1 MERKVKWRTFWL
13 LTLVA
18 LSVLILLPSVVGRK
32 QTPNWLPDMF
42 NKRVQLGLDL
52 QGGLH
57 IVYSINLDKAVD
69 DKSSEVKR
77 DMEAQLI
84 ELGMQGRVTTPTEPV
99 GAVTVILEDEKN
111 VEQVSNRV
119 KRDYDEIISMRDCP
133 EGPNQAKSV
142 CFRVS
147 SDYAEG
153 IKSSALT
160 QAIETVRER
169 ISESG
174 DSDPSVVAKGDQI
187 IVELPG
193 VDDEKIKQV
202 KDLIERTAKLEF
214 KIVDEAEVNK
224 VVRNPFMKRLYGF
237 ATNDTYAS
245 ELEIKADIDQW
256 VHDDS
261 GRNYLD
267 YYLRAEDR
275 REFLTHDAADKLG
288 ACPKL
293 KTDDPDY
300 EAEGRFCNVTGR
312 KVLIKYLKKIAAD
325 NPTFAL
331 DDEHAFG
338 YELMHSPN
346 PKVKPYW
353 RSYYLYRAVELAG
366 TAVQNASVYWDP
378 TTNKPA
384 VLIEFNRWGGRR
396 FGELTGKNVGRKMAI
411 ILDDKINSAPTIQ
424 TRIAGGSSTIS
435 MGGNNPT
442 QMKNEAQSL
451 VNVLRTGS
459 LPAPLQID
467 SEAKV
472 GPLLGGDA
480 INKAKFSFMLGSIL
494 VILIMVFY
502 YRVCGVISI
511 VAVALNILFMMALLA
526 LFGAT
531 LTLPGIAA
539 LVLTVGMAVD
549 ANIII
554 YERIR
559 EELRAGKSVKG
570 AVDAGFGRGFAAI
583 LDGQLTTGIA
593 GYILYLY
600 GSGPIRGFAV
610 MLMIGI
616 VCTLFTATWVTRL
629 LFEHY
634 IGKGRTSPTIAI

>member
-1 MERKVKWRTFWL
+1 
-13 LTLVA
+13 
-18 LSVLILLPSVVGRK
+18 
-32 QTPNWLPDMF
+32 MF

-69 DKSSEVKR
+69 DKSSEIKR
-77 DMEAQLI
+77 DMEGLLE
-84 ELGMQGRVTTPTEPV
+84 ELNIAGRVTTPTEPV
-99 GAVTVILEDEKN
+99 GAVSVVLDDAKDVDQIK
-111 VEQVSNRV
+111 NRV
-119 KRDYDEIISMRDCP
+119 QRDYDEIISMRDCP
-133 EGPNQAKSV
+133 DGAEQAKSV

-153 IKSSALT
+153 IKESALT

-169 ISESG
+169 IAEAG
-174 DSDPSVVAKGDQI
+174 NSDPSVVAKGDQI

-193 VDDEKIKQV
+193 VDDEEISRV

-214 KIVDEAEVNK
+214 KIVDEAEKND

-237 ATNDTYAS
+237 AKSDPKAK
-245 ELEIKADIDQW
+245 ELEITTDIDQW
-256 VHDDS
+256 VHNDS
-261 GRNYLD
+261 GANYLD
-267 YYLRAEDR
+267 YFLRAEDR
-275 REFLTHDAADKLG
+275 QEKLTHAAADALG
-288 ACPKL
+288 ACQRI

-300 EAEGRFCNVTGR
+300 DPTGRTCNVTGR
-312 KVLIKYLKKIAAD
+312 HVLIQYLKELGENDPSLAV
-325 NPTFAL
+325 
-331 DDEHAFG
+331 DDDHTYG
-338 YELMHSPN
+338 YELVRPQDA
-346 PKVKPYW
+346 KVEPYW
-353 RSYYLYRAVELAG
+353 RSYFLYRAVELAG
-366 TAVQNASVYWDP
+366 SAVQGASVFWDP
-378 TTNKPA
+378 TSNKPE

-396 FGELTGKNVGRKMAI
+396 FGELTGAHVGQKMAI

-424 TRIAGGSSTIS
+424 ARIAGGSSTIS
-435 MGGNNPT
+435 MGGSNAK
-442 QMKNEAQSL
+442 QMQDEAQDL
-451 VNVLRTGS
+451 VNVLLTGS

-467 SEAKV
+467 SESKV

-480 INKAKFSFMLGSIL
+480 IDKAKFAFGLGGIL

-502 YRVCGVISI
+502 YRSCGVISI
-511 VAVALNILFMMALLA
+511 IAVSLNILFMMSLLA

-539 LVLTVGMAVD
+539 LVLTIGMAVD

-629 LFEHY
+629 MFEHY
-634 IGKGRTSPTIAI
+634 VGGGKKSPRIAI

>member
-1 MERKVKWRTFWL
+1 MERKIKWRTGWL
-13 LTLVA
+13 LLLVCI
-18 LSVLILLPSVVGRK
+18 SVLTLLPSVVGRN
-32 QTPNWLPDMF
+32 QTPNWLPEMF

-69 DKSSEVKR
+69 DKSSEIKR
-77 DMEAQLI
+77 DMESQLE
-84 ELGMQGRVTTPTEPV
+84 ELSIAGRVTTPLEPV
-99 GAVTVILEDEKN
+99 GAVNVILDDAAN
-111 VEQVSNRV
+111 VDQIKNRV
-119 KRDYDEIISMRDCP
+119 NRDYDEIISMRDCP
-133 EGPNQAKSV
+133 DGPDKAKSV

-153 IKSSALT
+153 IKESALV

-169 ISESG
+169 IAESG
-174 DSDPSVVAKGDQI
+174 NSDPSVVAKGDQI

-193 VDDEKIKQV
+193 VDDEKIAEV

-214 KIVDEAEVNK
+214 KIVDEAEVNDK
-224 VVRNPFMKRLYGF
+224 VRNPFMKRLFGF
-237 ATNDTYAS
+237 AKTDERAIA
-245 ELEIKADIDQW
+245 LGIKTDIDQW
-256 VHDDS
+256 SHNDS
-261 GRNYLD
+261 GRRYLD

-275 REFLTHDAADKLG
+275 DEKLTHAEADELG
-288 ACPKL
+288 ACKKL
-293 KTDDPDY
+293 QPDDPDY
-300 EAEGRFCNVTGR
+300 DPTGRNCNVTGR
-312 KVLIKYLKKIAAD
+312 HILIRYFKELGEKDPTMAVDDDHAYGFELYRPAD
-325 NPTFAL
+325 T
-331 DDEHAFG
+331 ES
-338 YELMHSPN
+338 E
-346 PKVKPYW
+346 PYW
-353 RSYYLYRAVELAG
+353 RSYYLHRAVELAG
-366 TAVQNASVYWDP
+366 SSVQNASVFWDP
-378 TTNKPA
+378 TSNKPE

-424 TRIAGGSSTIS
+424 ARIAGGSSTIS
-435 MGGNNPT
+435 MGGSNAK
-442 QMKNEAQSL
+442 QMKTEAQGL
-451 VNVLRTGS
+451 VNVLLTGS

-467 SEAKV
+467 SESKV

-480 INKAKFSFMLGSIL
+480 INKAKFAFGLGAIL
-494 VILIMVFY
+494 VVLIMVMY

-511 VAVALNILFMMALLA
+511 VAVTLNILFMMSLLA

-593 GYILYLY
+593 GYVLYLY
-600 GSGPIRGFAV
+600 GSGPIKGFAV

-634 IGKGRTSPTIAI
+634 IGKGRKAPRIAI